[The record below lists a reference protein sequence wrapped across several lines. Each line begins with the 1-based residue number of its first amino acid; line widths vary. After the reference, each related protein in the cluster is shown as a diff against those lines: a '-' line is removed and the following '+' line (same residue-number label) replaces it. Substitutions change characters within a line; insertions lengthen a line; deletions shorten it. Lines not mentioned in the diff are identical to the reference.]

1 MAKTF
6 ADAIF
11 EAELHGKQAPKYAA
25 LSGLSG
31 DDIRLVQ
38 EALSPFRVFNVKKFD
53 APLVYANDD
62 SVGYGYFFELLDYL
76 ANRTLT
82 GNAARAAITGVLSQ
96 YTERTAKAL
105 MRVLLKDLKCGAG
118 VSVFKEVYPHVHFP
132 SFELMLAAKI
142 EEKPQAVRAKD
153 VVLTPAILQKKY
165 GLKFPV
171 IAESKYD
178 GNRMLAIV
186 NNGVVEFRSRN
197 GLLIEWVTDVFDA
210 ELRKIEQYVGQPV
223 VVDGEV
229 LARSFQETA
238 EAKGSKNLEA
248 KKHLIFYAFD
258 YMPLSTWNL
267 QGKTDPQHRR
277 SSLLLQMTEVLDL
290 RKIVKSKS
298 KLCYTIAELRAFYAE
313 VLDDGKND
321 DGTLNGLGEGL
332 IIKNPDGVYEWDR
345 SRFWFKWKPV
355 IDVDLTIV
363 GFELGKPNSK
373 NHDKLGGM
381 LIEGEDENGN
391 FIRATAGGFK
401 VSGAELKKFIEEK
414 AAAVGI
420 VGPAFEA
427 LNKDQFFRKYV
438 WEHKAEFLGKT
449 GLFEAQELTLASGE
463 TVYSLRFPQ
472 FVRIRDDK

>member
-25 LSGLSG
+25 LSGLTG
-31 DDIRLVQ
+31 DELRLAQ
-38 EALSPFRVFNVKKFD
+38 EALNPFRVFNVKQFELPQ
-53 APLVYANDD
+53 AYANDD

-76 ANRTLT
+76 VDRTLT
-82 GNAARAAITGVLSQ
+82 GNAARTAITGVLSQ

-105 MRVLLKDLKCGAG
+105 VRVLLKDLKCGAG
-118 VSVFKEVYPHVHFP
+118 VSVFKKLYPTESFP
-132 SFELMLAAKI
+132 DFELMLAAKI

-153 VVLTPAILQKKY
+153 VVLTPAILLKKY

-197 GLLIEWVTDVFDA
+197 GLLIEWVTNVFDE
-210 ELRKIEQYVGQPV
+210 ELCKIERYVGQPV

-248 KKHLIFYAFD
+248 KKHLTFYAFD

-277 SSLLLQMTEVLDL
+277 SSGLLQITEVLNL

-298 KLCYTIAELRAFYAE
+298 KMCYTIAELVAFYSE
-313 VLDDGKND
+313 VLEDGKND

-381 LIEGEDENGN
+381 LIEGKDENGN

-401 VSGAELKKFIEEK
+401 VSGPELKKFIEDK
-414 AAAVGI
+414 AAEAGI
-420 VGPAFEA
+420 IGKAFEA

-449 GLFEAQELTLASGE
+449 GLFEAQELTLAAGE

>member
-11 EAELHGKQAPKYAA
+11 EAELHSKQAPKHAA
-25 LSGLSG
+25 LSGLTG

-38 EALSPFRVFNVKKFD
+38 EALNPFRVFNVKQFD
-53 APLVYANDD
+53 APQVYANDD
-62 SVGYGYFFELLDYL
+62 SVGYGYFFELIDCL

-82 GNAARAAITGVLSQ
+82 GNAARTAITSVLSQ

-105 MRVLLKDLKCGAG
+105 TRVLLKDLKCGAG
-118 VSVFKEVYPHVHFP
+118 VSVLEKVYPHVHFP

-142 EEKPQAVRAKD
+142 EEKPQALRAKD
-153 VVLTPAILQKKY
+153 VVLTPAILLKKY

-171 IAESKYD
+171 GAEAKYD
-178 GNRMLAIV
+178 GNRMVAIV
-186 NNGVVEFRSRN
+186 NHGVVEFRSRN

-210 ELRKIEQYVGQPV
+210 ELRRIEQYVGQPV

-229 LARSFQETA
+229 LARSFQETS
-238 EAKGSKNLEA
+238 EAKGSKNLKA
-248 KKHLIFYAFD
+248 KKHLKFYAFD
-258 YMPLSTWNL
+258 YMPLSTWNAQL
-267 QGKTDPQHRR
+267 PTDPQHRR
-277 SSLLLQMTEVLDL
+277 SANLLQMTEVLDL
-290 RKIVKSKS
+290 RKIIKSKS
-298 KLCYTIAELRAFYAE
+298 KICYTIAELVAFYAE
-313 VLDDGKND
+313 VLEDGKND

-332 IIKNPDGVYEWDR
+332 IIKNLAGVYEWDR
-345 SRFWFKWKPV
+345 SNFWFKWKPV

-363 GFELGKPNSK
+363 GFEYGKAGSK

-381 LIEGEDENGN
+381 LIEGKDENGN

-401 VSGAELKKFIEEK
+401 VSGPELKKFIEEK
-414 AAAVGI
+414 AAEVGI
-420 VGPAFEA
+420 TGKAFEA
-427 LNKDQFFRKYV
+427 LNRDQFFRKYV
-438 WEHKAEFLGKT
+438 MEHQNEFLGKT
-449 GLFEAQELTLASGE
+449 GMFEAQELTLASGE